1 MNRDREEI
9 EKQLPFKLPGSNKKP
24 VWERLSKRDYMLS
37 QSMRLEAHKGC
48 PLPAFHHTHSANY
61 SQLAMEVAMEVALE
75 PENGARE
82 WSPRME
88 PENGGRHGARERSL
102 PRQIKWVYVND
113 HKHGTCPGAK
123 ARKLPLSP
131 D

>member
-61 SQLAMEVAMEVALE
+61 SQLAMEVAMIGCVPPLPAQATAMLTYHDPGGAATKTDLE
-75 PENGARE
+75 MLTLKMINNHESSSKSWAIESRDQQN
-82 WSPRME
+82 
-88 PENGGRHGARERSL
+88 RHYEA
-102 PRQIKWVYVND
+102 
-113 HKHGTCPGAK
+113 
-123 ARKLPLSP
+123 
-131 D
+131 